1 MNALTLVA
9 KLFVA
14 VCTLA
19 GFLLAQ
25 PSLRITSPVDGTIVH
40 PGESLTVTV
49 DVFPP
54 EGAFQAVLVAG
65 FEPIGLGKQALKA
78 PPYRFTVQIPD
89 RIKPGRY
96 PITALGSTGSAQL
109 LNSDPVVILVERADS
124 PISISV
130 YPPMA
135 LDFTMGQK
143 RYLQV
148 TGTYADKTTADLTKS
163 SRISY
168 VSSAPG
174 VAKVDAQGIVTPVA
188 PGTAKITITYGD
200 LKLEVPVK
208 VGASR
213 GHPN

>member
-1 MNALTLVA
+1 
-9 KLFVA
+9 
-14 VCTLA
+14 
-19 GFLLAQ
+19 
-25 PSLRITSPVDGTIVH
+25 
-40 PGESLTVTV
+40 
-49 DVFPP
+49 
-54 EGAFQAVLVAG
+54 
-65 FEPIGLGKQALKA
+65 
-78 PPYRFTVQIPD
+78 
-89 RIKPGRY
+89 
-96 PITALGSTGSAQL
+96 
-109 LNSDPVVILVERADS
+109 
-124 PISISV
+124 
-130 YPPMA
+130 
-135 LDFTMGQK
+135 MGQK